1 MKIRKIGRARPIL
14 YRGKF
19 NVPLPVIKRLTT
31 SKNHYLLA
39 GITNFN
45 GKIDQYYLTI
55 DNILSA
61 IILAKEGNLTT
72 TDHRIKIKK
81 FYNHLNRR
89 AGIRSIG
96 KEDFYGFYDLW
107 SRSRYRLFFPRSY
120 DIEKI
125 ELFAQ
130 HLLEFSITEIAR
142 YFKSDETI
150 LSKKV
155 EELLKIYRNE
165 AMLEEVEHIH
175 EYHQM
180 EAESIGELYGGKL
193 IRKFLNPWNFIDV
206 SILSDRKNVD
216 KYLDN
221 SDEIHSIFADF
232 LKTWDQ
238 LVDNIQSNNFNRIVS
253 EITNEKIKKHGIDEQ
268 IASKEAIEAASIH
281 PEVQRF
287 RLSLNI
293 TYDSSGP
300 RRTVQYYSKMM
311 KAALDQSD
319 NPNKPILTGWEIFKK
334 YS

>member
-19 NVPLPVIKRLTT
+19 NVPLPVIKRLAA
-31 SKNHYLLA
+31 SKNHGLLA

-61 IILAKEGNLTT
+61 VILAKEGNLTT
-72 TDHRIKIKK
+72 TDHRIKITK
-81 FYNHLNRR
+81 FYNHLKHR
-89 AGIRSIG
+89 AKIRSIE
-96 KEDFYGFYDLW
+96 KEDFYGFYNLW
-107 SRSRYRLFFPRSY
+107 SRSRYRLFFPSSS

-125 ELFAQ
+125 ELFSQ

-142 YFKSDETI
+142 FFKSDETI
-150 LSKKV
+150 LSKNIEK
-155 EELLKIYRNE
+155 LLKVYRNE
-165 AMLEEVEHIH
+165 AILEEVGHIH

-180 EAESIGELYGGKL
+180 EAESMGERYGGKL
-193 IRKFLNPWNFIDV
+193 FRKLLNPWNFIDV
-206 SILSDRKNVD
+206 SILTDRKNVNKLLND
-216 KYLDN
+216 
-221 SDEIHSIFADF
+221 SDEIHSLFADF

-238 LVDNIQSNNFNRIVS
+238 LIDKIQLNNFDRIVS
-253 EITNEKIKKHGIDEQ
+253 EIANGKIKKHGIDEKVA
-268 IASKEAIEAASIH
+268 IKEAIEAASLH

-287 RLSLNI
+287 RLSLNF

-300 RRTVQYYSKMM
+300 KRTVLYYSKMM
-311 KAALDQSD
+311 KAALDLSD
-319 NPNKPILTGWEIFKK
+319 NPNKPILTGWEVFKK

>member
-19 NVPLPVIKRLTT
+19 NVPLPVIKRLATA
-31 SKNHYLLA
+31 KNHYNLA
-39 GITNFN
+39 GVTNFN

-55 DNILSA
+55 DNVLSA

-81 FYNHLNRR
+81 FFNHLNRR
-89 AGIRSIG
+89 ARIRSIE

-107 SRSRYRLFFPRSY
+107 SRSRYRLFFPSSS

-125 ELFAQ
+125 ELFAK
-130 HLLEFSITEIAR
+130 HLLVFSITEISR
-142 YFKSDETI
+142 FFKSDETI
-150 LSKKV
+150 LSNKV
-155 EELLKIYRNE
+155 DELIKVYINE
-165 AMLEEVEHIH
+165 AIIEEVGHIH

-180 EAESIGELYGGKL
+180 EAESLGERYGGKL

-216 KYLDN
+216 KHLDD
-221 SDEIHSIFADF
+221 SDEIHSIFADL
-232 LKTWDQ
+232 LKTLDQ
-238 LVDNIQSNNFNRIVS
+238 LVDNIQLNNFNRIVS
-253 EITNEKIKKHGIDEQ
+253 EIANGKIKKHGIDEQ
-268 IASKEAIEAASIH
+268 VAIKEAIKAASIH

-287 RLSLNI
+287 RLSLNF

-311 KAALDQSD
+311 KAALDLSD
-319 NPNKPILTGWEIFKK
+319 NPTKPILTGWEIFKK